1 MQVTPS
7 AGEAFVV
14 PEALSFRSGHVEY
27 RYLST
32 MTVKN
37 LIFPFASAACLLAGQ
52 AALAQQSAGEDYSAC
67 LVKSGTQFG
76 TPCGQCPSDD
86 NTVRIFLV
94 NQCKDKLE
102 VKLAM
107 QEQDKKIRIFNRLA
121 LAPGDS
127 MSGYTCDG
135 PARFYYWARKSGDK
149 STTLPTDQEINDA
162 YGR

>member
-1 MQVTPS
+1 MILKS
-7 AGEAFVV
+7 
-14 PEALSFRSGHVEY
+14 L
-27 RYLST
+27 L
-32 MTVKN
+32 
-37 LIFPFASAACLLAGQ
+37 FPVASAACLFAGQ
-52 AALAQQSAGEDYSAC
+52 TALAQQPAVEDYSEC

-76 TPCGQCPSDD
+76 THCAQCPTDD
-86 NTVRIFLV
+86 NTIRIYLV
-94 NQCKDKLE
+94 NQCRDKLE

-135 PARFYYWARKSGDK
+135 QAKFYYWARKSGDK